1 MELNKTE
8 KIFTIKG
15 ISIPIYGYPL
25 ISQGSYEEMLK
36 TYFFGKEVNYIILN
50 KTDYMVVS
58 LYYFN
63 NYTYLNYLA
72 TALYRCFKPSEQS
85 QQDCVYGP
93 ALIIGK
99 DEIPGQYTSVS
110 QQTIESVLNIFT
122 RDLYAIKDVPQ

>member
-1 MELNKTE
+1 M
-8 KIFTIKG
+8 
-15 ISIPIYGYPL
+15 PIHGYPL

-36 TYFFGKEVNYIILN
+36 TYFFGKEVNYIVLN

-63 NYTYLNYLA
+63 NYFYLNHLA
-72 TALYRCFKPSEQS
+72 TALYRSFKPSEQS

-99 DEIPGQYTSVS
+99 DELPGQYTSVS
-110 QQTIESVLNIFT
+110 QQTTESVLNIFT
-122 RDLYAIKDVPQ
+122 RDLYAIKDVSQQKQ